1 MPPHAL
7 SLAPLLR
14 GALCLL
20 VLAAGSAQAHR
31 VTSASLAVNI
41 DTKASTY
48 LLDAAMEVV
57 PSEDAAVNEQISPE
71 DAARE
76 FAAYLNVL
84 FDESQQK
91 PELAISVEETSDADT
106 PPELRRQQVLTR
118 FSGKIPDGAKE
129 FLLYLDPRCPM
140 AVVMVVIKDQQPSR
154 RMQVILAGEY
164 SRPVSVAPVVEQDPF
179 TEGAAAPAVGA
190 PAAGAPVAGAP
201 VAATPKAAAPAE
213 ETKPTAVATT
223 TPTPEKATSP
233 LAAGFRAFFQDSLL
247 PVVLV
252 AGVLLLTLGRETV
265 FFQMACLL
273 VTLGLS
279 LALSAWSLV
288 PVPDWAPTV
297 LAGLTAGI
305 AGEALF
311 HRRVRAWRYPLLVLA
326 GLALGATLAAGS
338 LYRGVFGGSDPATG
352 RVIAFL
358 TGVEAAFLLTGL
370 AAAAMLLP
378 LSRFAWYRK
387 SVVTPVAVGI
397 VGYAI
402 FRIVEGTV

>member
-41 DTKASTY
+41 DTKAATY

-190 PAAGAPVAGAP
+190 PAPGAPAP
-201 VAATPKAAAPAE
+201 SSSKAEVPAE
-213 ETKPTAVATT
+213 EAMPTAVAATAAS
-223 TPTPEKATSP
+223 PEPATSP

-247 PVVLV
+247 PVLLV

-279 LALSAWSLV
+279 LTLSAWSLV
-288 PVPDWAPTV
+288 PVPDWAPTL